1 MMHLELIRNE
11 PAVLLQ
17 SDSRRVL
24 VIADLHIGYE
34 RTLVKQ
40 EQSQSRL
47 TERLLNQIDNLVSRV
62 KPTEIIILGDLKHTI
77 RSFSTQEFRNIASLL
92 DRLQETATLTVVRGN
107 HDADLELVVPDGVTI
122 IPSSGFKLSFD
133 EKHIFL
139 LHGHAQPNQ
148 EILSCDNL
156 IIGHIHPAIAIPS
169 LKEHKSIHRVWIR
182 TGWQPQIMEALSQW
196 FGHKF
201 IETRQDHISN
211 VLNMKILVM
220 PAFLDLLHGHV
231 LNRFSSK
238 EFQGNP
244 IYRYLDLDKAEIVM
258 LDHTFLGRLEEL
270 QETK

>member
-1 MMHLELIRNE
+1 MLIELIRNE

-17 SDSRRVL
+17 NNSRRVL

-40 EQSQSRL
+40 EKSQSRL
-47 TERLLNQIDNLVSRV
+47 TERLLHQLDTLVSRI

-92 DRLQETATLTVVRGN
+92 ERLQKTATLTVVRGN
-107 HDADLELVVPDGVTI
+107 HDADLELVVPDGATI

-133 EKHIFL
+133 EERIFL

-148 EILSCDNL
+148 EILSCSHL
-156 IIGHIHPAIAIPS
+156 IIGHFHPTIAIPA
-169 LKEHKSIHRVWIR
+169 LKERKSIHRVWVR
-182 TGWQPQIMEALSQW
+182 TGWQPTILEALSQW
-196 FGHKF
+196 FGHEF
-201 IETRQDHISN
+201 IEEHQNLVAKI
-211 VLNMKILVM
+211 LKMKILVI

-231 LNRFSSK
+231 LNRFTSR

-244 IYRYLDLDKAEIVM
+244 IYRYLDFDMAEIVM
-258 LDHTFLGRLEEL
+258 LDHTYLGRLQQL